1 MRLHA
6 NFRLAFPYAALQ
18 AAIFF
23 TLGIYLP
30 FWPLWLEGRGLGA
43 TEIATLLAASAW
55 LRILA
60 TPAFGLVADR
70 WSYGRF
76 LPHLLAAGAL
86 CTFGLFHYLHG
97 FWALLPVQVLAICL
111 FHPLIPLSDSR
122 SMAAVRAHGLDYG
135 RIRLWGSLAFI
146 LASSAGGWLIAENA
160 SDVILLLIMIG
171 LGLCLMTAGLLPS
184 GRTEPRNFEM
194 SGLRTLIGNWRF
206 MTFLAAA
213 ALLQSSHALYY
224 GFGSIYWR
232 STGFDEITIGIFWA
246 IGVIAEIAFFAYG
259 AFFLK
264 RFGTKGL
271 LLLAGLAGCIRWSLT
286 PILPFAETTL
296 LLQCLHALTYAAAHL
311 GAMHFISAHTPV
323 SLAATAQTLYAAL
336 TGGLAMGGMLFLA
349 GPLYAALH
357 GQAYF
362 IMSLLSL
369 AGVIVVIALPAS
381 NDHKEAP

>member
-6 NFRLAFPYAALQ
+6 NLRLAFPYAAFQ

-30 FWPLWLEGRGLGA
+30 FWPLWLEEHGLGA
-43 TEIATLLAASAW
+43 TEIAVLLAASAW

-60 TPAFGLVADR
+60 TPAFGLLADR
-70 WSYGRF
+70 WAYGRF

-122 SMAAVRAHGLDYG
+122 SMAAVRIHGLDYG

-146 LASSAGGWLIAENA
+146 LASSAGGWLIADSA

-171 LGLCLMTAGLLPS
+171 LGFCLLTASLLPY
-184 GRTEPRNFEM
+184 GGTAPRKFEM
-194 SGLRTLIGNWRF
+194 SGLSSLMANRDFLA
-206 MTFLAAA
+206 FLAAA

-232 STGFDEITIGIFWA
+232 STGFDETTIGLFWA

-286 PILPFAETTL
+286 PVLPLAETTL
-296 LLQCLHALTYAAAHL
+296 LLQCLHAFTYAAAHL
-311 GAMHFISAHTPV
+311 GAMHFISAHTP
-323 SLAATAQTLYAAL
+323 STLAATAQTLYAAL

-349 GPLYAALH
+349 GPLYDTLQ

-369 AGVIVVIALPAS
+369 AGVIAVIALPAS
-381 NDHKEAP
+381 SDHKEVP